1 MTTPFDPQ
9 QANRLLSTIKSRIET
24 LPPKLKTAAKYV
36 IDSPGDFGL
45 DPIRVSADKAGVSPN
60 TLTRLAEVF
69 DYPGFESFRAPF
81 RAALVTDR
89 EADLGMD
96 WLDQLATGD
105 RTSALQ
111 ARAARNALN
120 ITARSL
126 RLMTPERTTAL
137 IAAMTSARHC
147 FITASR
153 STHALAYYFHYVGR
167 MALPTLELVP
177 RHMGDAADDLLDIGP
192 EDCLFAMTFAP
203 YSTSTI
209 RAIRMAHEA
218 GATVILLSDSDTI
231 APGVQ
236 ADHQLT
242 FSAQSPHHFGC
253 LSGAMVILESLLS
266 HLIDAGGKA
275 AQTRIARY
283 ESLRQDSGVYWS
295 GKRLPRA
302 PTRPPE

>member
-1 MTTPFDPQ
+1 MSDI
-9 QANRLLSTIKSRIET
+9 TISKSHHRARKGDLELQVGIGQVNED
-24 LPPKLKTAAKYV
+24 LAGHLIGLEGKVEVAVDRAIKKTARW
-36 IDSPGDFGL
+36 L
-45 DPIRVSADKAGVSPN
+45 RTHSA
-60 TLTRLAEVF
+60 
-69 DYPGFESFRAPF
+69 
-81 RAALVTDR
+81 R
-89 EADLGMD
+89 EIGKE
-96 WLDQLATGD
+96 
-105 RTSALQ
+105 
-111 ARAARNALN
+111 LN
-120 ITARSL
+120 IKQAAIKQRFRFTDTGKGFGRKATVWVGL
-126 RLMTPERTTAL
+126 LA
-137 IAAMTSARHC
+137 IA
-147 FITASR
+147 
-153 STHALAYYFHYVGR
+153 
-167 MALPTLELVP
+167 
-177 RHMGDAADDLLDIGP
+177 
-192 EDCLFAMTFAP
+192 
-203 YSTSTI
+203 
-209 RAIRMAHEA
+209 AHEA